1 MMDNLILLV
10 ILLAMAWV
18 VLTVVLSSVA
28 MLMFEHVLVVLV
40 WQH

>member
-18 VLTVVLSSVA
+18 VLTVVLSSV
-28 MLMFEHVLVVLV
+28 LMFEHVLVVLL